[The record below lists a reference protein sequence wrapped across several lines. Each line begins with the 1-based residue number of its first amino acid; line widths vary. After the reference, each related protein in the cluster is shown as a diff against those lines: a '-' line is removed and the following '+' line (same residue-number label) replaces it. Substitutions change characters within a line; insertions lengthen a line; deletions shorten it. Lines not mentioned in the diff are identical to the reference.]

1 MKAHY
6 RELLEFRLDVI
17 SMIPADYIGYVLHN
31 KWFVA
36 FRILRFERKGRLGMI
51 SYTKF
56 PLHHYKN
63 YKNLVLNIHTGKFF
77 QPSKLNFRKANLSI
91 GQKHGQRFQTHFE

>member
-1 MKAHY
+1 MKGHY

-51 SYTKF
+51 QYTKF
-56 PLHHYKN
+56 QLHYYKN
-63 YKNLVLNIHTGKFF
+63 YKNLVLNQSRQGVDKRPPRF
-77 QPSKLNFRKANLSI
+77 SKWL
-91 GQKHGQRFQTHFE
+91 